1 MIFTLAS
8 MFNYVQV
15 GSVVID
21 VVENQELM
29 VFLTYMYIQQMH
41 MVFGIFWIWHVL
53 VLNQIA

>member
-21 VVENQELM
+21 VVENQDPM

-41 MVFGIFWIWHVL
+41 IVFGIFCI
-53 VLNQIA
+53 